1 MNRIPVAF
9 IALFASAALL
19 SGAARTA
26 EKPERVREVT
36 ALEMDIT
43 ALLNTQAFI
52 DHPEIAL
59 KYYGEDDAT
68 ALYDIMLPGEF
79 RGADFR
85 KHFVDLGVQFVGK
98 VDILG
103 LEVHADDSVA
113 FATYKQHYVGKTK
126 DGKPF
131 DVTLM
136 VTDGL
141 LRSAGGWRIEHEQAT
156 VAVDAATLATIFSH
170 K

>member
-1 MNRIPVAF
+1 M
-9 IALFASAALL
+9 LFAIIAVWGLALL
-19 SGAARTA
+19 PGAASTA
-26 EKPERVREVT
+26 EKPDRVREVT

-59 KYYGEDDAT
+59 KYYGKDDAT

-85 KHFVDLGVQFVGK
+85 KHFVDLGVQFIGK

-126 DGKPF
+126 DGAPF
-131 DVTLM
+131 DVVLM

-141 LRSAGGWRIEHEQAT
+141 VRTAGRWYIEHEQAT
-156 VAVDAATLATIFSH
+156 VAVDAATLAMIFSR
-170 K
+170 KS